1 MYCISVCFLC
11 LMIAATWVLVT
22 LRLSHRTISS
32 GKWTVTYFLVN
43 LTFSW
48 IIHKA
53 FWHLKVTQ
61 LLLCF
66 WVNLVFVSFS
76 VWIFISPPI
85 GFLDAST
92 VEKLLDLTPETFW
105 KYYISPAESSSPYQG
120 TVTGCFLY

>member
-22 LRLSHRTISS
+22 LRLSHRAISP
-32 GKWTVTYFLVN
+32 GKWTVTYLWVN

-53 FWHLKVTQ
+53 FWHLKATQ

-76 VWIFISPPI
+76 VWIFISSPI

-105 KYYISPAESSSPYQG
+105 KYYISPAESSSPYRG